1 MKKFGISCLAALILA
16 MNLLPTAAA
25 AAAPLDAPASTQSV
39 ERAEEV
45 EWIFRTNP
53 DGTREMRLWSVT
65 YSVWRSDWI
74 PVYP

>member
-16 MNLLPTAAA
+16 MNLAPTAVAA
-25 AAAPLDAPASTQSV
+25 VAPPDAPASTESG
-39 ERAEEV
+39 ERIEEK

-65 YSVWRSDWI
+65 RGVWLTDWL